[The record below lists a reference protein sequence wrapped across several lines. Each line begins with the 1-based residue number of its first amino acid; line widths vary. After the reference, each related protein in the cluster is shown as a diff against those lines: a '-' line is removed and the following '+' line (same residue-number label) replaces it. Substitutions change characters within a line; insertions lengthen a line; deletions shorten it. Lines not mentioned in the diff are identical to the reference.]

1 MSRSRLGWALCAAV
15 CFGLAGCSSTPV
27 HFYSLD
33 GVAPAQAD
41 AHSGLSVVVA
51 QVGLP
56 PRVDRRQLVLGVG
69 EVKIA
74 ELEQWAA
81 PLREEIG
88 HAVAL
93 NLAHLLGAGQV
104 AAWPQNLV
112 TDAALSVHLDVA
124 RFDSQPGIGAAD
136 EISWSVRDRQGK
148 TLASGRKNYRSV
160 PANAS
165 LAALVAAHNQ
175 NLAAVAGD
183 IAQAIVAIKP

>member
-1 MSRSRLGWALCAAV
+1 MSGSKAWWALLAAV

-27 HFYSLD
+27 RFYSLD
-33 GVAPAQAD
+33 GVTPARAD
-41 AHSGLSVVVA
+41 AHSEISVVVA
-51 QVGLP
+51 QVGIP

-74 ELEQWAA
+74 ELEQWVA

-93 NLAHLLGAGQV
+93 NLSHLLGAEQV

-112 TDAALSVHLDVA
+112 ADAALSVHLDVA
-124 RFDSQPGIGAAD
+124 RFDSQPGVGAMD

-148 TLASGRKNYRSV
+148 PLASGRKNYQSV
-160 PANAS
+160 PANVS

-175 NLAAVAGD
+175 NLAAVAED
-183 IAQAIVAIKP
+183 IAQAVVALKQ